1 MPQPAGDSLSPMT
14 GMTEPGAGRPDEAP
28 SPPRTALPR
37 PILIPGLRRLWRD
50 RHTLQLGLE
59 PTRAAVLEVPDPGV
73 ARLLDLL
80 DGEHTERSVLAYA
93 ARSGIAEADARGLL
107 DALRGA
113 GLLLA
118 GHALLPPTMAESTR
132 RRLAGEAA
140 AIALRGPGR
149 AASMGPAPA
158 GAAGTPAQVL
168 RRRAAAR
175 VVLNGAGRLAAPL
188 AVTLADAGVGH
199 VSPDLTGLVVPGEPV
214 GGVLSGGDVRQP
226 RSAAVAAAVRRAA
239 PEAQTRAVRPGE
251 PSFVVH
257 LGADRP
263 AALLAAGHARRRRPH
278 LMIAVR
284 DATVVVGPLV
294 PPAGRPCLNCVEL
307 HRCDRD
313 PGWPTLAAQLGEPG
327 LEPTGAAT
335 VLAAA
340 AYAAGEVLAYLDGGT
355 PETEGATVEITA
367 PGRLRR
373 RTWSPHPGCHCR
385 QRRR

>member
-1 MPQPAGDSLSPMT
+1 MT
-14 GMTEPGAGRPDEAP
+14 GTTELGTGRPAEPP
-28 SPPRTALPR
+28 SSPRPALPR
-37 PILIPGLRRLWRD
+37 PTLIPGLRRLWRD

-59 PTRAAVLEVPDPGV
+59 PARAAVLEVPDPGV

-80 DGEHTERSVLAYA
+80 DGEHTERGVLAYA
-93 ARSGIAEADARGLL
+93 VRNGIAEADARGLL

-118 GHALLPPTMAESTR
+118 GHALLPPTMPESTR

-140 AIALRGPGR
+140 AIALRGPGG
-149 AASMGPAPA
+149 AGPAGSA

-226 RSAAVAAAVRRAA
+226 RRTAVAAAVRRAA

-278 LMIAVR
+278 LMIGVR
-284 DATVVVGPLV
+284 DATVIVGPLV
-294 PPAGRPCLNCVEL
+294 PPAGRPCLNCLEL
-307 HRCDRD
+307 HRYDRD

-340 AYAAGEVLAYLDGGT
+340 AYAAGEVLAYLDGGA

-373 RTWSPHPGCHCR
+373 RTWSPHPNCHCR
-385 QRRR
+385 HRR